1 METATTTQP
10 KRPLGMTILLVLSFI
25 NACWNILRSFVMYVS
40 TPMVAK
46 MMENG
51 EFENAMEPFVA
62 TLGEEMR
69 QAMTESMTVLASINP
84 RYYLILMVLFVASLV
99 GVLRMF
105 KWDKRGF
112 HTYSIA
118 QILMLIAS
126 SVYVYPLSPQSGFIS
141 DLLLTAIFILWYYLF
156 FKRKELSENT
166 QQPNP

>member
-1 METATTTQP
+1 
-10 KRPLGMTILLVLSFI
+10 MTILLVLSFI

-84 RYYLILMVLFVASLV
+84 RYYLILMVLFVASLF

>member
-84 RYYLILMVLFVASLV
+84 RYYLILMVLFVASLF